1 MGKLG
6 VGVGEE
12 FPVDENVASQESGE
26 TGGCCGTR
34 GERLHAAARQWHE
47 QKRQWRRQMR
57 ADWHA
62 QKQAMRE
69 QFRREFMGND
79 DEVRAVH
86 RSATRHLA
94 VGALVLVGLAAL
106 LGHRHHD
113 N

>member
-1 MGKLG
+1 MSKFG

-12 FPVDENVASQESGE
+12 FPVDENVASQENGE

-47 QKRQWRRQMR
+47 QKRQWRRQKR
-57 ADWHA
+57 AEWRER
-62 QKQAMRE
+62 KQAMRE
-69 QFRREFMGND
+69 KFHREFIGD
-79 DEVRAVH
+79 GEAQAAH
-86 RSATRHLA
+86 RSAARHLA